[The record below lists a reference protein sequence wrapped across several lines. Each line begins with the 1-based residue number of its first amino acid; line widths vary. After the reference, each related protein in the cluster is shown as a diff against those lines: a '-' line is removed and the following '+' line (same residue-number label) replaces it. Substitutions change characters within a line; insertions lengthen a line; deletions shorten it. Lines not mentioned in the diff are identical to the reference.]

1 MVFTDI
7 SLFEQEG
14 RRNANITAITAA
26 VLLIALLFLN
36 LPFTPPPT
44 EEELNGGGGV
54 TVALGWPDM
63 GSNNDAPSDGGG
75 EEVPMPPTP
84 SPTPAPAPTP
94 SPSSPP
100 NIVTGDNA
108 EVDFAVKKQK
118 EEQKQRLK
126 EIDDQLKVAKVKAE
140 ADAAVRRQAEAK
152 AQAEA
157 DAERQ
162 KQEAINKKKSGIGDL
177 FKKPG
182 SAGGT
187 GTGSGNSGKPGNGG
201 RPDGDPNE
209 KNLEG
214 NGGSGGGSGGGIG
227 TGVGRSVGGGLGGR
241 AVKSASQIPKTY
253 NENGTVVVKV
263 CVDAS
268 GEVTTATVSNI
279 GTTTSS
285 TTLRNLAIQNAKS
298 LRFAAGDS
306 DQCGTVN
313 YSFKVK

>member
-1 MVFTDI
+1 
-7 SLFEQEG
+7 
-14 RRNANITAITAA
+14 
-26 VLLIALLFLN
+26 
-36 LPFTPPPT
+36 
-44 EEELNGGGGV
+44 
-54 TVALGWPDM
+54 
-63 GSNNDAPSDGGG
+63 
-75 EEVPMPPTP
+75 
-84 SPTPAPAPTP
+84 
-94 SPSSPP
+94 
-100 NIVTGDNA
+100 
-108 EVDFAVKKQK
+108 VDFAVKKQK
-118 EEQKQRLK
+118 EEQKQKLK
-126 EIDDQLKVAKVKAE
+126 EIDDQLKMAKVKAE

-227 TGVGRSVGGGLGGR
+227 TGVGRGAGKGFGGR
-241 AVKSASQIPKTY
+241 PIKSGAPISKDY
-253 NENGTVVVKV
+253 NEKGTIVVKV

-268 GEVTTATVSNI
+268 GEVTSATVSNM
-279 GTTTSS
+279 GTTSS
-285 TTLRNLAIQNAKS
+285 STKLRSIAVQNAKT

-306 DQCGTVN
+306 DQCGTVDYN
-313 YSFKVK
+313 FNVK